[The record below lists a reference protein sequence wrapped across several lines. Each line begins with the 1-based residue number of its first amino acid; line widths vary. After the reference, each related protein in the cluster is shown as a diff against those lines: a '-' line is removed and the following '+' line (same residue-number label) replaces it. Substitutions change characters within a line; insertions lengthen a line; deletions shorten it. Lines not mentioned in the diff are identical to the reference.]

1 MICPPRFVWNLRDR
15 CKPSTP
21 PAPPLAPLGSNSTAF
36 IRKCILAE
44 ETTALEI
51 YWLGMLKIDL
61 GLMIYH
67 LLNIKIYDL
76 SLQQNKKMH
85 SVIDEVSLQKSKQNV
100 RYFQNLQQS
109 MFGIVFQRKKVI
121 TSQVTLIESSK
132 N

>member
-1 MICPPRFVWNLRDR
+1 M
-15 CKPSTP
+15 
-21 PAPPLAPLGSNSTAF
+21 APLGSNSTAF